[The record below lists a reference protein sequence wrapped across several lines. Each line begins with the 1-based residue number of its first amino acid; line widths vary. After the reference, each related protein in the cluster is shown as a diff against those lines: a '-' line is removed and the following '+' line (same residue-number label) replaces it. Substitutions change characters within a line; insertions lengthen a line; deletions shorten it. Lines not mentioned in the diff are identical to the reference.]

1 MNKRQAK
8 KAFKKKYGCTPNQ
21 VLHILGRL
29 SEIDWSKVTEKV
41 YEGVE
46 VFAEAL
52 TEAYK
57 KANMLIVE
65 RIAEAM
71 KAIREGESHN
81 P

>member
-21 VLHILGRL
+21 ALHILGRL

-52 TEAYK
+52 AEAYK
-57 KANMLIVE
+57 KAGMLVAGK
-65 RIAEAM
+65 IAEAM
-71 KAIREGESHN
+71 KQYEEKTK
-81 P
+81 

>member
-21 VLHILGRL
+21 AFHTLDRL
-29 SEIDWSKVTEKV
+29 SEIDWSEIAEKV
-41 YEGVE
+41 NEGVKA
-46 VFAEAL
+46 FAEAL

-57 KANMLIVE
+57 KAGMLAAGI
-65 RIAEAM
+65 IAEAM

-81 P
+81 S